1 LGTLLNKIPD
11 DGFTDAAGKVWF
23 SIETGGSG
31 NVTIYVENETDP
43 DNPFVIKSAARKTM
57 TIYADASV
65 NEGLTFT
72 VTAKSNGVIITDTT
86 VTIVFA
92 GETYTTTDGTVELTA
107 PDVPTTLDYTIT
119 ATADG
124 YGEDDAMIK
133 VINIPK
139 LTIVVGT
146 TDISAG
152 SQIDVIVADDGGN
165 PIIGATI
172 TINNKVF
179 TTGAQGKATITV
191 PSEEGTYTIDATFPG
206 YGAAA
211 TVTITVK
218 GGGIPG
224 FELLTLI
231 AAIGVAFILLRRR
244 RH

>member
-1 LGTLLNKIPD
+1 ML
-11 DGFTDAAGKVWF
+11 
-23 SIETGGSG
+23 
-31 NVTIYVENETDP
+31 
-43 DNPFVIKSAARKTM
+43 
-57 TIYADASV
+57 
-65 NEGLTFT
+65 
-72 VTAKSNGVIITDTT
+72 
-86 VTIVFA
+86 FA

-139 LTIVVGT
+139 LTIVVGAT
-146 TDISAG
+146 EISAG

-165 PIIGATI
+165 SIIGATI
-172 TINNKVF
+172 TINNKEYK
-179 TTGAQGKATITV
+179 TGAQGKATITV

-211 TVTITVK
+211 TVTIEVT